1 MEQDL
6 VSREVVEFIGIQAGA
21 MHGVGAL
28 RMVKGALKVLAGT
41 WNALTLLR
49 RWRPDV
55 VLLTGGFVGVPVSVA
70 AWFWRVPTVVYLP
83 DIEPGVALKVM
94 ARLARKVA
102 TTTEASARF
111 ISRKKMVVT
120 GYPVREAFARVT
132 RQSARAHFGIA
143 ADEVVVLVYGGSKG
157 ARSINRAIT
166 ANVERLLEIYGL
178 RLIHVTGRADWDDV
192 CMTRDALPPQTRERY
207 LTYAYLHDEM
217 ADAMAAADLAVC
229 RSGASTLGE
238 LPYLGLPAV
247 LAPYPYAW
255 RYQKVNAEYLVE
267 RGAAIMMEDA
277 KLADQLVGVLV
288 ELTSDRQK
296 LSAMRN
302 AALMLAKRD
311 GAEAIARLLVKEG
324 ARAKA

>member
-6 VSREVVEFIGIQAGA
+6 VSREGVEFVGIQAGA

-41 WNALTLLR
+41 WNALVLLR

-83 DIEPGVALKVM
+83 DIEPGMALKVM
-94 ARLARKVA
+94 AQLARKVA
-102 TTTEASARF
+102 TTTEESARF
-111 ISRKKMVVT
+111 ISREKMVVT
-120 GYPVREAFARVT
+120 GYPVRDAFARVT

-143 ADEVVVLVYGGSKG
+143 DDEVVVLVYGGSKG

-166 ANVERLLEIYGL
+166 ADVERLLEVSGL

-192 CMTRDALPPQTRERY
+192 CVTRDTLPIQTRERY
-207 LTYAYLHDEM
+207 ITFAYLHEEM
-217 ADAMAAADLAVC
+217 AEAMAAADLAVC
-229 RSGASTLGE
+229 RAGASTLGE

-247 LAPYPYAW
+247 LVPYPYAW

-267 RGAAIMMEDA
+267 HGAAIMMEDA
-277 KLADQLVGVLV
+277 KLADQLAGVLF
-288 ELTSDRQK
+288 ELTSNRHK
-296 LSAMRN
+296 LTAMRN
-302 AALMLAKRD
+302 AALTLAKRD
-311 GAEAIARLLVKEG
+311 GADAIARLLVNIG
-324 ARAKA
+324 ARA